1 MMNPGIHRAMARIPQ
16 TSFRTTRATPFT
28 CKRQSPLQYSL
39 YSTVNS
45 STSNVSSSPSSKA
58 PSPSSSSSRF
68 SNWIQRITLMSA
80 SAAAGA
86 FVYAKLDPAIG
97 GFSGLPVGKLQPT
110 ILGTEEPDEPFN
122 SATPVTKEKAKELKK
137 SVLLEH
143 EMHQLELVHQY
154 KDKVAAGE
162 WKEADPYFF
171 LTDHTKKHNLTAGAL
186 RGENMLSVPPLKFER
201 KDKKAIVLFLHLGRS
216 LCGHDKIIHGGLLA
230 TLLDEA
236 TGMVALP
243 NLPFHIGFTANLNV
257 NYRRPVTADQFVMV
271 TAEFEKG
278 EGRKGYTN
286 ASIRDL
292 EGNTLVECTAL
303 FVSPKNPVSMIINF
317 VKNSLGFGTSPA
329 A

>member
-1 MMNPGIHRAMARIPQ
+1 MMNPGIHRALTRIPQ
-16 TSFRTTRATPFT
+16 SSLRTTRATPST
-28 CKRQSPLQYSL
+28 CKRQSPLQHSL
-39 YSTVNS
+39 YSTANT
-45 STSNVSSSPSSKA
+45 STSNLPSPSSKA
-58 PSPSSSSSRF
+58 PNHSPPSSRF

-86 FVYAKLDPAIG
+86 FVYAKFDPVVG
-97 GFSGLPVGKLQPT
+97 GFSGLPIGKLQPT

-122 SATPVTKEKAKELKK
+122 SATPVTQEKAKELKK

-143 EMHQLELVHQY
+143 EMHQLEIVHQY

-162 WKEADPYFF
+162 WKEGDPYFF

-186 RGENMLSVPPLKFER
+186 RGENMLSVRPLKFER

-292 EGNTLVECTAL
+292 GGNTLVECTAL

>member
-230 TLLDEA
+230 TLLGLLFFISLLFLLLSCYILLGSFGHGFLPFYGAIFDQKDDS
-236 TGMVALP
+236 GMVVQNKAIWHR
-243 NLPFHIGFTANLNV
+243 NGGWDDTC
-257 NYRRPVTADQFVMV
+257 RS
-271 TAEFEKG
+271 KG
-278 EGRKGYTN
+278 
-286 ASIRDL
+286 
-292 EGNTLVECTAL
+292 
-303 FVSPKNPVSMIINF
+303 
-317 VKNSLGFGTSPA
+317 
-329 A
+329 